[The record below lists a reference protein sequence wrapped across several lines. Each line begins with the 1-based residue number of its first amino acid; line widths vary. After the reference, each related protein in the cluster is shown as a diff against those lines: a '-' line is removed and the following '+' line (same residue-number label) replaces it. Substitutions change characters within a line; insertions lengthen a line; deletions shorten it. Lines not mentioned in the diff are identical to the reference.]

1 MKRYI
6 KIASSL
12 KLRFVVFRNN
22 DVIVYLIHPLNKFEL
37 HNDNAIKLNNWRYHM
52 QNMFKLVTGI
62 TSSQIIASLFS
73 NKFELVQSILQ
84 LYKSIAP
91 LFLNKFEQV

>member
-22 DVIVYLIHPLNKFEL
+22 DVIVYLIHPLNKFEVD
-37 HNDNAIKLNNWRYHM
+37 NNNAIKPNNWRYHM
-52 QNMFKLVTGI
+52 QNMFKLVKRI

-73 NKFELVQSILQ
+73 IKFEMVQNTCKLV
-84 LYKSIAP
+84 
-91 LFLNKFEQV
+91 

>member
-12 KLRFVVFRNN
+12 KLGFGLFRNN

-37 HNDNAIKLNNWRYHM
+37 DNDNAIKPNNWRYHM
-52 QNMFKLVTGI
+52 QNMFKLVKRI
-62 TSSQIIASLFS
+62 TSSQIIASLF
-73 NKFELVQSILQ
+73 
-84 LYKSIAP
+84 
-91 LFLNKFEQV
+91 

>member
-12 KLRFVVFRNN
+12 KLRLVEFRNN
-22 DVIVYLIHPLNKFEL
+22 DVIVYLIHPLNKFEVD
-37 HNDNAIKLNNWRYHM
+37 NNNAIKPNNWRYHM

-73 NKFELVQSILQ
+73 NKFELFQEITPSKRNI
-84 LYKSIAP
+84 SS
-91 LFLNKFEQV
+91 LFSTLTSR

>member
-22 DVIVYLIHPLNKFEL
+22 DVIVYLIHPLNKFEV
-37 HNDNAIKLNNWRYHM
+37 DNKPNNWRYHM
-52 QNMFKLVTGI
+52 QNMFKLVKAI
-62 TSSQIIASLFS
+62 RSSQIIASLFS
-73 NKFELVQSILQ
+73 NKFELFQEITPSKRNI
-84 LYKSIAP
+84 SS
-91 LFLNKFEQV
+91 LFSTLTSR